1 MLERGYCVSAGL
13 NIKATFNLQHYKV
26 NFILQWRWALRF
38 LLHFYVQMLLVLQI
52 AAVSFR
58 HGAQMWM
65 LKHLQACNLNI
76 SKPAK
81 CYQYLYWTN
90 FHDCLSTESHNQQSE
105 QPFPP
110 QTPSF
115 VQVFLL
121 SAYNLNTYS
130 YSVKLRPWRQ
140 RRSLNVTS
148 CCKNEDLVSMRCLL
162 PSANTHTGFTFLSGS
177 IGLFLAAQWNVVM
190 LNMLQRRFKINH
202 VSNWPDSLL
211 CCFPLAII

>member
-1 MLERGYCVSAGL
+1 MTSLWILPEFHPFLIQGIYGKVCESWQHLSISYLFYIMLEWGYCVSAGL
-13 NIKATFNLQHYKV
+13 KIKAAFNLQHYKV
-26 NFILQWRWALRF
+26 NFTLQWRWALRF
-38 LLHFYVQMLLVLQI
+38 LWHFYVQMLLVLQI

-65 LKHLQACNLNI
+65 LKHLPACNLNI

-90 FHDCLSTESHNQQSE
+90 FHDRFLTGSHNQQSE

-130 YSVKLRPWRQ
+130 LLSKTPSLEAKEESKCHFMQQKWR
-140 RRSLNVTS
+140 L
-148 CCKNEDLVSMRCLL
+148 
-162 PSANTHTGFTFLSGS
+162 G
-177 IGLFLAAQWNVVM
+177 
-190 LNMLQRRFKINH
+190 
-202 VSNWPDSLL
+202 
-211 CCFPLAII
+211 